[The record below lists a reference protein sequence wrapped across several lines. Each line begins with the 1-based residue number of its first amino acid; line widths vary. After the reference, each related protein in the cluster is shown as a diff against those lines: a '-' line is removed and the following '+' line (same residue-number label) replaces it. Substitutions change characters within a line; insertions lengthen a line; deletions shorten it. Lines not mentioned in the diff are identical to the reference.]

1 MIPTINV
8 GIIEDEPLAAERI
21 AHLLKDYPEAT
32 IKVVGQTDSIAGA
45 IDELGDWNADLL
57 LCDIRLAD
65 GLSFTIW
72 QHVEVNTPTI
82 FTTAYEEYA
91 LRAFKV
97 NSIDYLLKPIKAE
110 DLYAALGQFQKLNIK
125 VEASAATTLTPDLLA
140 EVARMV
146 NRKSYRERLMSK
158 VGTKL
163 TPVYVSEIAYF
174 LSIDRISWAYGF
186 DGSRQPL
193 NENLDELEKLLN
205 PKKFRRLNR
214 ATIAQASAVE
224 QLTAY
229 SNSRFA
235 VQLPNYKGEPVII
248 ARDRVQGV
256 KDWLAD

>member
-1 MIPTINV
+1 
-8 GIIEDEPLAAERI
+8 
-21 AHLLKDYPEAT
+21 
-32 IKVVGQTDSIAGA
+32 
-45 IDELGDWNADLL
+45 
-57 LCDIRLAD
+57 
-65 GLSFTIW
+65 
-72 QHVEVNTPTI
+72 
-82 FTTAYEEYA
+82 
-91 LRAFKV
+91 
-97 NSIDYLLKPIKAE
+97 
-110 DLYAALGQFQKLNIK
+110 
-125 VEASAATTLTPDLLA
+125 
-140 EVARMV
+140 MV